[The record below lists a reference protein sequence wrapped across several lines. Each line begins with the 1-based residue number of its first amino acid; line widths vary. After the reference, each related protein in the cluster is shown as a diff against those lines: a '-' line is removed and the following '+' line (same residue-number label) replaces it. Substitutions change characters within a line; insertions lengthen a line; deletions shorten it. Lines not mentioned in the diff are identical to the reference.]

1 VDDTG
6 NSRIQKFSPDGQFIA
21 KWEQETGDYS
31 MFGDRYTV
39 SDSKGFSYV
48 ADSYNNCIEKF
59 DLDGRRLSG
68 NSC

>member
-1 VDDTG
+1 
-6 NSRIQKFSPDGQFIA
+6 
-21 KWEQETGDYS
+21 